1 MTSSPLVHAIL
12 ARLRDAHYR
21 DVSTPLRVA
30 GVEFEFTSVMI
41 GQDGRALDLIVLVDT
56 TTGEFGD
63 RDPVRVRQR
72 IEGLSRA
79 LDVTGSRYVVTVI
92 LAGATLAGEID
103 TLAETCRVLLVE
115 SLPLDADGTPAND
128 VAKKQ
133 LEDRIR
139 VLLPLSIPP
148 AVAEQDGGGT
158 AIEQLLGALPKGTS
172 KPMIEAIVAA
182 SQDGDEAVT
191 TAIAEIINEAISK
204 PPEQEAPI

>member
-1 MTSSPLVHAIL
+1 MTSSPLILAIL
-12 ARLRDAHYR
+12 ARLHDAHYR
-21 DVSTPLRVA
+21 QVSTPLRVA
-30 GVEFEFTSVMI
+30 GVEFEFTSAMI
-41 GQDGRALDLIVLVDT
+41 GQDGRALDLIILVDT

-79 LDVTGSRYVVTVI
+79 LDVTGSRFVVTVI

-103 TLAETCRVLLVE
+103 TLAETCRVLSVE
-115 SLPLDADGTPAND
+115 SLPLDADGRPANE

-148 AVAEQDGGGT
+148 AIAGQDGGGT
-158 AIEQLLGALPKGTS
+158 AIEQLFRAIPAGTS
-172 KPMIEAIVAA
+172 KSMLEVLVAA
-182 SQDGDEAVT
+182 SQDGEGSVT
-191 TAIAEIINEAISK
+191 TAIVEIMNEALAT
-204 PPEQEAPI
+204 PPEQGAS

>member
-1 MTSSPLVHAIL
+1 MTSSPLADAIL
-12 ARLRDAHYR
+12 ARLRDANYS

-41 GQDGRALDLIVLVDT
+41 GQDGRALDLIILVDT
-56 TTGEFGD
+56 TTGDFGD
-63 RDPVRVRQR
+63 RDPARVRQR

-79 LDVTGSRYVVTVI
+79 LDITGSRYVVTAI

-115 SLPLDADGTPAND
+115 SLPLDADGSPATE

-148 AVAEQDGGGT
+148 AATGQNGGGT
-158 AIEQLLGALPKGTS
+158 ALEQLLKALPSDTNKR
-172 KPMIEAIVAA
+172 MIETVVAA
-182 SQDGDEAVT
+182 SQDGEEAVT
-191 TAIAEIINEAISK
+191 TAIAEMINEAFVGPTEK
-204 PPEQEAPI
+204 GLPE